1 MMFPFPCCRMSS
13 VLAKRVCKILEEW
26 DVDEQ
31 ELLAAV
37 KDRMDDVRAMPTEA
51 EKKKAAA
58 EIARCERYIGDWVKK
73 YEAAVFN
80 DQVLTAPENEQYYAP
95 YKPKEVARA
104 VGVRGGRRGVAAAP
118 AARAAAAPAPV
129 VDLDDEEMALALE
142 ILRQRKARA
151 AAKAREEA
159 KEEEEEAKEVMND
172 DEEGEEGAPEG
183 EADAA
188 EVAAVDNLMA
198 AAALDDAAKNKRR
211 GGRKQ

>member
-1 MMFPFPCCRMSS
+1 MSS
-13 VLAKRVCKILEEW
+13 LAKQVCKFLEDEC

-37 KDRMDDVRAMPTEA
+37 KERMDDVRAMPTEA

-118 AARAAAAPAPV
+118 VRAAAAPAPV
-129 VDLDDEEMALALE
+129 VDLDPEEMELALE

-159 KEEEEEAKEVMND
+159 KDDEEAKEA
-172 DEEGEEGAPEG
+172 EAEGVPEG
-183 EADAA
+183 EADSDD
-188 EVAAVDNLMA
+188 VAAVEDMLD
-198 AAALDDAAKNKRR
+198 AAALDEAPKKKKR